1 MRAVD
6 LPPPALE
13 PAGRLASVLVAD
25 LRANAPELAPA
36 PGPRDWLAA
45 VGRNAPTVRF
55 AAVLLLRL
63 AQAAGRIWG
72 PAGSLLKQLNHLLT
86 GCDIAYQAQ
95 IGPGLVLFHPTGVVI
110 GPACRLGARARVM
123 QCSTLGSDEVMVGR
137 DHAASPVL
145 GDDVF
150 IGPGAA
156 IFGDITLGD
165 RVVVGANSVVTRS
178 FGSDTVVAGAPAVAI
193 GSR

>member
-1 MRAVD
+1 MDHA
-6 LPPPALE
+6 PPAHE
-13 PAGRLASVLVAD
+13 PAGRLASMLAAD
-25 LRANAPELAPA
+25 LRANALELPST

-45 VGRNAPTVRF
+45 VARNVPTVRF

-63 AQAAGRIWG
+63 AQAAGRTWG
-72 PAGSLLKQLNHLLT
+72 PAGSLLKQFNHLLT

-95 IGPGLVLFHPTGVVI
+95 IGPGLILFHPTGVVI
-110 GPACRLGARARVM
+110 GPACRLGARARIM
-123 QCSTLGSDEVMVGR
+123 QSSTLGSDEVMIGR
-137 DHAASPVL
+137 DRARSPVL

-156 IFGDITLGD
+156 IFGDVTLGD

-178 FGSDTVVAGAPAVAI
+178 FGPDTVVAGAPAVAI
-193 GSR
+193 TPR